1 MILRVDNEEAVLE
14 PRAFKEDALEKALTL
29 FNHLE
34 LEEEV
39 EEMLHILDA
48 SCEYIRE
55 RTQFEPLDRPIVPPP
70 KPSVEE
76 APKLELKP
84 LPSYLHYAY
93 LGNSNTL
100 PVIISSHLS
109 ELQEEKLLRVLREHK
124 HAIGWTMSDI
134 KGISPAFYVHKILM
148 EEAHKPSA
156 EHQRRLNPIMKKVIR
171 KEVIKLLDA
180 GIVFPIS
187 DSKWVS
193 HVQCVPKKGG
203 MTVVVNEQNKL
214 IPTRIVTGWRICI
227 DYRKFNN
234 ATRKDHFP
242 LPFIDQMLDR
252 CEETN
257 VVLNWEMYRFMVHE
271 GIALGHKVSKD
282 GLEVDKAKVEAIEK
296 LLEKDMSF
304 KFDDAC
310 LKAFEELKK
319 KLVSAPIIVA
329 PDWSEPFE
337 LVCDAN
343 DGLNYLASG
352 EMPPDLEPYAKKKF
366 LRDVRSYVWDEPF
379 LFKSCIDQLMRR
391 CVPESEINVILHECH
406 ASPYGG
412 HHAGDKTSAKVLQ
425 SGFYWPRVFK
435 DAIARYYETITKKH
449 EMPLHGIM
457 EAKILDVWGIDFM
470 SLFPSSKGCK
480 YILVAVDYVSKWME
494 AIALPTNDVKTS
506 GQVEVS
512 NREIKQILE
521 KTVSAS
527 RKDWDAKLDDALW
540 AYRTAYKTP
549 IGTSPYK
556 MVYGKAF
563 HLPVDL
569 EHKAYWAIKKL
580 NFDVDLAGK
589 KRLMQLNELDEFR
602 LHAYENA
609 KLYKEKTKR

>member
-1 MILRVDNEEAVLE
+1 MAIFYDMVERFVKVFMDDFSVFGPSFDEC
-14 PRAFKEDALEKALTL
+14 LTNL
-29 FNHLE
+29 
-34 LEEEV
+34 
-39 EEMLHILDA
+39 A
-48 SCEYIRE
+48 
-55 RTQFEPLDRPIVPPP
+55 
-70 KPSVEE
+70 
-76 APKLELKP
+76 
-84 LPSYLHYAY
+84 
-93 LGNSNTL
+93 
-100 PVIISSHLS
+100 
-109 ELQEEKLLRVLREHK
+109 
-124 HAIGWTMSDI
+124 
-134 KGISPAFYVHKILM
+134 
-148 EEAHKPSA
+148 
-156 EHQRRLNPIMKKVIR
+156 KV
-171 KEVIKLLDA
+171 
-180 GIVFPIS
+180 FS
-187 DSKWVS
+187 
-193 HVQCVPKKGG
+193 
-203 MTVVVNEQNKL
+203 
-214 IPTRIVTGWRICI
+214 
-227 DYRKFNN
+227 
-234 ATRKDHFP
+234 
-242 LPFIDQMLDR
+242 R

-329 PDWSEPFE
+329 PDWNEPFE

-343 DGLNYLASG
+343 DGAIGAVLGQRRRKIFHSIYYASKTLTPAQINYTVTEKELLVVVWAFDKFRAYLVGTKVIVYTYHAAISRG
-352 EMPPDLEPYAKKKF
+352 RCHPLDLEPYAKKKF

-391 CVPESEINVILHECH
+391 CVLESEINVILHECH

-412 HHAGDKTSAKVLQ
+412 HHAGDKTSAKLLQ

-609 KLYKEKTKR
+609 KLYKEKNQALA